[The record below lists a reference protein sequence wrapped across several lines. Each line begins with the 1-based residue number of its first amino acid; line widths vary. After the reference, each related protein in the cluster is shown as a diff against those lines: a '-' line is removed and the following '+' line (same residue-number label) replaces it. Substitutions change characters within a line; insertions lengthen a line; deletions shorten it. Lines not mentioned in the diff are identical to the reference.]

1 MLTTYVVNIDLD
13 DVVGY
18 GFVYYMVN
26 IDLDDVVG
34 YGFVYYV
41 VNIDLD
47 DVVGYGFV
55 YYVVNIDLDDVVGY
69 GFVMPLFV
77 DMSVLN
83 QEGNRSY
90 AYAFVTFDSLSIGM
104 CNCSD
109 SVVCFFFNCKL

>member
-1 MLTTYVVNIDLD
+1 MIR
-13 DVVGY
+13 
-18 GFVYYMVN
+18 FVYYVVN

-69 GFVMPLFV
+69 IDL
-77 DMSVLN
+77 DDVLYIMW
-83 QEGNRSY
+83 S
-90 AYAFVTFDSLSIGM
+90 T
-104 CNCSD
+104 
-109 SVVCFFFNCKL
+109 